1 MITRPA
7 RPERPERFDGDLKVV
22 SLGGGHGLAASLSAL
37 RRLTTELTGVVTVA
51 DNGGS
56 SGRLR
61 EELGGLPPGDL
72 RMALA
77 ALCGDDEWGRT
88 WASILQHR
96 FSSGG
101 PLDGHAVGNLLIAAI
116 WDQFG
121 DEVAGLDLVGDL
133 LGAQGRVLPMAAV
146 PLDIEADVHLRS
158 APDRMTVVRGQV
170 EVASTDGQVISVRL
184 DPGDPPA
191 CPEAVRAVEDAD
203 WVVVGPGSWF
213 TSVMPTLLVPGLRDA
228 LISTPAKRALV
239 LNLAEQT
246 GETEGLSPTDHLEVL
261 AAHAPELRLDAVIA
275 DTSLVDARGT
285 LESTARSLGARLYVS
300 DLSQGPASD
309 QHDPTRLAAAF
320 GHVMRQ
326 A

>member
-1 MITRPA
+1 MIARPARPA
-7 RPERPERFDGDLKVV
+7 RPERFEGDLKVV

-88 WASILQHR
+88 WAGILQHR
-96 FSSGG
+96 FSGNG
-101 PLDGHAVGNLLIAAI
+101 PLKDHAVGNLLIAAI
-116 WDQFG
+116 WDQLG
-121 DEVAGLDLVGDL
+121 DQVAGLDLVGDL
-133 LGAQGRVLPMAAV
+133 LGAQGRVLPMADV
-146 PLDIEADVHLRS
+146 PLDIEAEVHLRS
-158 APDRMTVVRGQV
+158 APDRLTLVRGQV
-170 EVASTDGQVISVRL
+170 QVASIDGQVVSVRL
-184 DPGDPPA
+184 VPADPPA
-191 CPEAVRAVEDAD
+191 CAEAVTAVERAD

-228 LISTPAKRALV
+228 LISTSAKRVLV
-239 LNLAEQT
+239 LNLTEQD

-275 DTSLVDARGT
+275 DTSLEDSRGS
-285 LESTARSLGARLYVS
+285 LEATARSLGAQLFVS
-300 DLSQGPASD
+300 GVARSPGSD
-309 QHDPTRLAAAF
+309 QHDPGRLAAAF